1 MSAFE
6 ILKNASNSKPTTNFD
21 KLDLGDY
28 FISSFTL
35 VETKFGP
42 RLRLDLGDKLVL
54 LPERFSAGLT
64 AEKIQELNEE
74 NFLLA
79 YKGKDK
85 TQKNKLMLDFLRV
98 EEFIGP
104 AFE

>member
-1 MSAFE
+1 MSAFN
-6 ILKNASNSKPTTNFD
+6 ILKNASNSKPITNFN
-21 KLDLGDY
+21 KLDFGDY

-54 LPERFSAGLT
+54 LPERFSAGFT

-74 NFLLA
+74 NFLLV
-79 YKGKDK
+79 YKGKEK
-85 TQKNKLMLDFLRV
+85 AQNNKLVLDFLRV
-98 EEFIGP
+98 EEFVGP